1 MSIVVQKF
9 GGTSVADV
17 EKIKN
22 VARRVAEA
30 KKRVDHIVVV
40 VSALGDT
47 TDELVSLSRAI
58 SSTPPEREMDMLLS
72 TGEQVSMAL
81 LAMALVELGQDAI
94 SMTGQQVEILTD
106 TGHTRAKI
114 RHVGAERV
122 VQELRKGRV
131 VVVAGFQ
138 GVTTDGEI
146 TTLGRGGSDTTA
158 VALASALHA
167 DYCEIYTDVDGVFT
181 ADPRLVPGAHKLEE
195 VSYMEMLEMA
205 VTGARVLQS
214 RSVEYARNYNVPIH
228 VRSSFHEGEGTWVK
242 SEDDIMEKAIV
253 SAVTHDFSEAKV
265 TVVGVPDKPGVAA
278 HLFGAL
284 ADANVNVDMIIQNVS
299 EDARTDISFTVNRD
313 DLEKARKVARGDRGI
328 PGRRGRAFRREHSQD
343 QPGGSRHANAPGHR
357 RGHVQDARGQRHKY
371 RDDKHLAHQDILRG
385 QGAGRR
391 EGRKSAPRAFRA
403 MIEGLS
409 RRPPARLNMGGRQSG
424 VGATGRNTRW

>member
-1 MSIVVQKF
+1 MGRHSVRYGPPGMERLVVYALTRRYTIDSGGPGFPGPVLKRVVREMSIVVQKF

-58 SSTPPEREMDMLLS
+58 SGTPPEREMDMLLS

-146 TTLGRGGSDTTA
+146 TTLGRG
-158 VALASALHA
+158 
-167 DYCEIYTDVDGVFT
+167 
-181 ADPRLVPGAHKLEE
+181 
-195 VSYMEMLEMA
+195 
-205 VTGARVLQS
+205 
-214 RSVEYARNYNVPIH
+214 
-228 VRSSFHEGEGTWVK
+228 
-242 SEDDIMEKAIV
+242 
-253 SAVTHDFSEAKV
+253 
-265 TVVGVPDKPGVAA
+265 
-278 HLFGAL
+278 
-284 ADANVNVDMIIQNVS
+284 
-299 EDARTDISFTVNRD
+299 ART
-313 DLEKARKVARGDRGI
+313 
-328 PGRRGRAFRREHSQD
+328 
-343 QPGGSRHANAPGHR
+343 
-357 RGHVQDARGQRHKY
+357 
-371 RDDKHLAHQDILRG
+371 
-385 QGAGRR
+385 
-391 EGRKSAPRAFRA
+391 PR
-403 MIEGLS
+403 
-409 RRPPARLNMGGRQSG
+409 P
-424 VGATGRNTRW
+424 

>member
-181 ADPRLVPGAHKLEE
+181 ADPRLVPGAHKLEV

-242 SEDDIMEKAIV
+242 SEEDIMEKAIV

-278 HLFGAL
+278 HLFGSL

-313 DLEKARKVARGDRGI
+313 DLEKARKAAREIVESLG
-328 PGRRGRAFRREHSQD
+328 AE
-343 QPGGSRHANAPGHR
+343 
-357 RGHVQDARGQRHKY
+357 DARFDESIAKIS
-371 RDDKHLAHQDILRG
+371 LV
-385 QGAGRR
+385 GAGMRTHPGIAAGMFKTLADNDINIEMISTSPIKISCVVR
-391 EGRKSAPRAFRA
+391 EQDGERAVKALHEHF
-403 MIEGLS
+403 GL
-409 RRPPARLNMGGRQSG
+409 
-424 VGATGRNTRW
+424 